1 MHLLSFT
8 DHNTNRDHFS
18 NECRLVLRM
27 KTGTVFY
34 RAEMGLEIEF
44 DECRHGKE
52 IEMEIGGWIS

>member
-1 MHLLSFT
+1 
-8 DHNTNRDHFS
+8 
-18 NECRLVLRM
+18 M